1 MHYKSPTMNYFLL
14 AGSQIL
20 RKIDRED
27 ERLHQPEACPNDI
40 YQILLQCWAKMPTDR
55 PTFDGLKDFLM
66 ETAPPVVKVI
76 REFREDN
83 KLSIEVGDTVVVIDG
98 VVENHWWRGQNQRTF
113 DIGNFPRAY
122 VQNVAGKRQK
132 VSPLLLKFCQTAA
145 IYPNYTG
152 CF

>member
-1 MHYKSPTMNYFLL
+1 M
-14 AGSQIL
+14 

-40 YQILLQCWAKMPTDR
+40 YQILLQCWAKVPTDR

-76 REFREDN
+76 REFREDG
-83 KLSIEVGDTVVVIDG
+83 KLAVEVGDTVVVIDG
-98 VVENHWWRGQNQRTF
+98 VTENHWWRGQNQRTF
-113 DIGNFPRAY
+113 DIGNFPRMY

-132 VSPLLLKFCQTAA
+132 VSKENL
-145 IYPNYTG
+145 
-152 CF
+152 